1 MREYLFNCSRYVQ
14 RGPVKE
20 SVLVLATGE
29 GLCGEVSVE
38 ESRREGEVWGVQE
51 VQWSKGGGL
60 SERDRGAGAGADGAG
75 AGVGR

>member
-1 MREYLFNCSRYVQ
+1 MVEYLFNCSRYVQ

-38 ESRREGEVWGVQE
+38 ESRREGGLWGVQG

-60 SERDRGAGAGADGAG
+60 GERDRSAGACADGADG
-75 AGVGR
+75 